1 MKWMWRRAVVVAAA
15 SSTAAAQSGKEMGM
29 GKSAM
34 SEMMTT
40 NYTGCVEAV
49 NHGGSFLLTHI
60 GDAMTPGAVVLA
72 GKSDLKKH
80 VGQRVSV
87 TGSLSKES
95 MS

>member
-1 MKWMWRRAVVVAAA
+1 
-15 SSTAAAQSGKEMGM
+15 
-29 GKSAM
+29 
-34 SEMMTT
+34 
-40 NYTGCVEAV
+40 
-49 NHGGSFLLTHI
+49 
-60 GDAMTPGAVVLA
+60 MTPGAVGLA